1 NQELSDFIQKL
12 FSINNIPLHGVT
24 LPCDD
29 FNWLDHGLRSNILG
43 DHRLT
48 EICNREL
55 GKLSGFTLNYFKDV
69 FQCYY
74 VIMRCGGEDE
84 FLLAGPVLF
93 ENITGLRFEELFTHL
108 NLPEQLREPLQAYYY
123 GLPVFSD
130 QSSFETLFTL
140 LANYLFGEG
149 QYQVQRSSETGLNDW
164 YQTYNNYLQVPDQP
178 FQGIQYIEER
188 YKVENDLL
196 QAVAKGNENEA
207 LTLSVQ
213 FSNITL
219 PQRLSNQLRDQKDYT
234 ITLNTL
240 LRKSAEQAGVHPIH
254 IDAYSN
260 QNVQQIEAITGLE
273 QINPFRRKIVQGY
286 CRMVNEYN
294 LKGHSL
300 PVQKIINYV
309 STDLT
314 ADLSLKA
321 FASRLN
327 INASYLSSLF
337 KKEMGVPLTEYVN
350 QHRIEHAKR
359 LLLCTDLP
367 TKSVAVQCG
376 VSDMHYF
383 SRLFKQ
389 IVGVTPKVF
398 RENTSMADFYQVSTS
413 PPPPGVRPGPAG
425 HWGAAERRGERRC
438 GVLPT

>member
-1 NQELSDFIQKL
+1 MTQELSDFIQKL
-12 FSINNIPLHGVT
+12 FSINNIPTRAVT
-24 LPCDD
+24 IPCDD
-29 FNWLDHGLRSNILG
+29 FDWLDHGLRNNILG
-43 DHRLT
+43 DSRLT
-48 EICNREL
+48 EQCNERLE
-55 GKLSGFTLNYFKDV
+55 KLPGFTVQHFKDV
-69 FQCYY
+69 FQCCYAA
-74 VIMRCGGEDE
+74 MRCGGKNE
-84 FLLAGPVLF
+84 FFLVGPVLF
-93 ENITGLRFEELFTHL
+93 ENITGAQFDNLFVRL
-108 NLPEQLREPLQAYYY
+108 NLPERLREPLQAYYY
-123 GLPVFSD
+123 GLPVFTD
-130 QSSFETLFTL
+130 QSSFETLLTL
-140 LANYLFGEG
+140 LANYIYGEG
-149 QYQVQRSSETGLNDW
+149 QYEIQRSSETDLDDW
-164 YQTYNNYLQVPDQP
+164 YQMYNNYLQVHDQP
-178 FQGIQYIEER
+178 FRGIQYIEER
-188 YKVENDLL
+188 YQVENDLL
-196 QAVAKGNENEA
+196 QAVAKGNENQA
-207 LTLSVQ
+207 LELLARFKT
-213 FSNITL
+213 ITL
-219 PQRLSNQLRDQKDYT
+219 PQRLPNALRDQKDYC

-260 QNVQQIEAITGLE
+260 QNVQQLEAITSLE
-273 QINPFRRKIVQGY
+273 QINPFRRKIVLGY

-309 STDLT
+309 NTDLT

-350 QHRIEHAKR
+350 QHRIEHAQR

-398 RENTSMADFYQVSTS
+398 RESTSRADFYQINQAVS
-413 PPPPGVRPGPAG
+413 PAD
-425 HWGAAERRGERRC
+425 HAAGEKS
-438 GVLPT
+438 G

>member
-1 NQELSDFIQKL
+1 MTQELSDFIQDL
-12 FSINNIPLHGVT
+12 FSINNIPIHAVT

-29 FNWLDHGLRSNILG
+29 FDWLDHGLRCNILG

-48 EICNREL
+48 EICNAEL
-55 GKLSGFTLNYFKDV
+55 KKLPSFTLHYFKDV
-69 FQCYY
+69 FQCNY
-74 VIMRCGGEDE
+74 VVLRYSGEDE

-93 ENITGLRFEELFTHL
+93 ENLTGARFEALFTRL
-108 NLPEQLREPLQAYYY
+108 NLPEILREPLQAYYY
-123 GLPVFSD
+123 GLPVFTD
-130 QSSFETLFTL
+130 QGSLETLFTL
-140 LANYLFGEG
+140 LANYLCGEG
-149 QYQVQRSSETGLNDW
+149 QYEVQRTSENDLDDW
-164 YQTYNNYLQVPDQP
+164 YHMYSNYLQVPDQP

-188 YKVENDLL
+188 YQVENELL
-196 QAVAKGNENEA
+196 QAVSKGNENQA
-207 LTLSVQ
+207 LELIARFNT
-213 FSNITL
+213 ITL
-219 PQRLSNQLRDQKDYT
+219 PQRLPDALRDMKDYT

-260 QNVQQIEAITGLE
+260 QNVQQIETITSLD
-273 QINPFRRKIVQGY
+273 QINQFRRKIVIGY

-294 LKGHSL
+294 LKDHSL

-350 QHRIEHAKR
+350 QHRIEHAQR

-398 RENTSMADFYQVSTS
+398 RESTSMADYYHLNQSAPSSGSADRTAREKS
-413 PPPPGVRPGPAG
+413 G
-425 HWGAAERRGERRC
+425 
-438 GVLPT
+438 

>member
-1 NQELSDFIQKL
+1 MTQELSDFIQNL
-12 FSINNIPLHGVT
+12 FSINNIPIHAVT

-29 FNWLDHGLRSNILG
+29 FDWLDRGLRSTILG

-48 EICNREL
+48 ESCNAEL
-55 GKLSGFTLNYFKDV
+55 KKMPSFTVRYFKDV
-69 FQCYY
+69 FQCNY
-74 VIMRCGGEDE
+74 VIIRYGEEDD
-84 FLLAGPVLF
+84 FLLAGPVLY
-93 ENITGLRFEELFTHL
+93 ENITGIRFEALFAHL
-108 NLPEQLREPLQAYYY
+108 NLPERLREPLQAYYY
-123 GLPVFSD
+123 CLPVFTD
-130 QSSFETLFTL
+130 QNSLETLFTL
-140 LANYLFGEG
+140 LANYLCGEG
-149 QYQVQRSSETGLNDW
+149 QYEVQRTSENDLDDW
-164 YQTYNNYLQVPDQP
+164 YRMYSNYLQVPDRP

-188 YKVENDLL
+188 YQVENDLL
-196 QAVAKGNENEA
+196 QAVAKGNENQA
-207 LTLSVQ
+207 LELVARFNT
-213 FSNITL
+213 ITL
-219 PQRLSNQLRDQKDYT
+219 PQRLSDALRDQKDYT

-260 QNVQQIEAITGLE
+260 QNVQQIEAITSPD
-273 QINPFRRKIVQGY
+273 QINQFRRKLVQGY

-294 LKGHSL
+294 LKDHSL

-309 STDLT
+309 NTDLT

-337 KKEMGVPLTEYVN
+337 KKEMGIPLTEYVN
-350 QHRIEHAKR
+350 QHRIEHAQR

-398 RENTSMADFYQVSTS
+398 RENTSMADFYQTS
-413 PPPPGVRPGPAG
+413 QASSPASPID
-425 HWGAAERRGERRC
+425 HAAGEKS
-438 GVLPT
+438 G

>member
-1 NQELSDFIQKL
+1 MNQELSEFIQKL
-12 FSINNIPLHGVT
+12 FSLYNIPTRTVT

-29 FNWLDHGLRSNILG
+29 FDWLDHGLRSNILG
-43 DHRLT
+43 DTRLT
-48 EICNREL
+48 EMCNTEL
-55 GKLSGFTLNYFKDV
+55 RDLPHSTMHYFKDV

-74 VIMRCGGEDE
+74 AVMRYDEEDI
-84 FLLAGPVLF
+84 FLLVGPVLF
-93 ENITGLRFEELFTHL
+93 ENITGARFDTLFEHL

-123 GLPVFSD
+123 GLPVFTD
-130 QSSFETLFTL
+130 QSSFETLLTL
-140 LANYLFGEG
+140 LANYLYGEG
-149 QYQVQRSSETGLNDW
+149 QYEVQRTSETDLDDW
-164 YQTYNNYLQVPDQP
+164 YQMYSNYLQVPDQP

-188 YKVENDLL
+188 YRVENALL
-196 QAVAKGNENEA
+196 QAVAKGNENLA
-207 LTLSVQ
+207 LDLATQ
-213 FSNITL
+213 FNNITL
-219 PQRLSNQLRDQKDYT
+219 PQRMPDALRDQKDYT

-260 QNVQQIEAITGLE
+260 QNVQQIETITSLD
-273 QINPFRRKIVQGY
+273 QINHFRRKIVQGY

-294 LKGHSL
+294 LKDHSL

-309 STDLT
+309 NTDLT

-321 FASRLN
+321 FAARLN

-359 LLLCTDLP
+359 LLLCSDLP

-398 RENTSMADFYQVSTS
+398 RENASMADFYQSGQTI
-413 PPPPGVRPGPAG
+413 PTAG
-425 HWGAAERRGERRC
+425 LTDQTAGERS
-438 GVLPT
+438 G

>member
-1 NQELSDFIQKL
+1 MTQELSDFIQNL
-12 FSINNIPLHGVT
+12 FSINNIPIHAVT

-29 FNWLDHGLRSNILG
+29 FDWLDHGLRRNLLG
-43 DHRLT
+43 DARLT
-48 EICNREL
+48 EMCNMEL
-55 GKLSGFTLNYFKDV
+55 KKLPGFTVHYFKDV
-69 FQCYY
+69 FQCNY
-74 VIMRCGGEDE
+74 VVIRYGGEDK
-84 FLLAGPVLF
+84 FLLAGPMLF
-93 ENITGLRFEELFTHL
+93 ENLTGARFESLFTHL
-108 NLPEQLREPLQAYYY
+108 NLPERLREPLQAYYY
-123 GLPVFSD
+123 SLPVFTD
-130 QSSFETLFTL
+130 QGSLETLFTL
-140 LANYLFGEG
+140 LANYLCGEG
-149 QYQVQRSSETGLNDW
+149 QYEVQRSSETDLDDW
-164 YQTYNNYLQVPDQP
+164 YRVYSNYLQVPDQP

-188 YKVENDLL
+188 YQVENDLL
-196 QAVAKGNENEA
+196 QAVAKGNENQA
-207 LTLSVQ
+207 LELIARFNT
-213 FSNITL
+213 ITL
-219 PQRLSNQLRDQKDYT
+219 PQRLPNALRDAKDYC

-260 QNVQQIEAITGLE
+260 QNVQQIEAITSTE
-273 QINPFRRKIVQGY
+273 QLPQFRRKIVQGY

-294 LKGHSL
+294 LKDHSL

-309 STDLT
+309 NTDLT

-398 RENTSMADFYQVSTS
+398 RENTSMADFYQTNQLAPSAST
-413 PPPPGVRPGPAG
+413 PDRAG
-425 HWGAAERRGERRC
+425 EKS
-438 GVLPT
+438 L

>member
-1 NQELSDFIQKL
+1 MTQELSDFIQNL
-12 FSINNIPLHGVT
+12 FSINNIPIHGVK

-29 FNWLDHGLRSNILG
+29 FDWLDHGLRSNLLG

-48 EICNREL
+48 EICNTEL
-55 GKLSGFTLNYFKDV
+55 KKLPDFTLYYFKDV
-69 FQCYY
+69 FQCNY
-74 VIMRCGGEDE
+74 VVMRCGGEDE
-84 FLLAGPVLF
+84 FLLAGPVLY
-93 ENITGLRFEELFTHL
+93 ENITGVRFDALFTRL
-108 NLPEQLREPLQAYYY
+108 SLPERLREPLQAYYY
-123 GLPVFSD
+123 GLPVFTD
-130 QSSFETLFTL
+130 QGSLDTLFTL
-140 LANYLFGEG
+140 LANYLCGEG
-149 QYQVQRSSETGLNDW
+149 QYQVRRSSETDLDDW
-164 YQTYNNYLQVPDQP
+164 YQMYSNYLQIPDQP

-188 YKVENDLL
+188 YQVENDLL
-196 QAVAKGNENEA
+196 QAVAKGNENQA
-207 LTLSVQ
+207 LELASRFNT
-213 FSNITL
+213 IAL
-219 PQRLSNQLRDQKDYT
+219 PQRLSSPLRDAKDYT

-260 QNVQQIEAITGLE
+260 QNVQQLEAITSVD
-273 QINPFRRKIVQGY
+273 QIPQFRRKIVQGY

-294 LKGHSL
+294 LKDHSL

-321 FASRLN
+321 FAARLN

-398 RENTSMADFYQVSTS
+398 RENSSMADFYQTS
-413 PPPPGVRPGPAG
+413 QAAPADR
-425 HWGAAERRGERRC
+425 AAGEKL
-438 GVLPT
+438 G